1 MKILLF
7 GKSGQVGWELQRSL
21 APLGEVI
28 ALDHDSSP
36 LCGSFTDLSGLA
48 QTIRTVAP
56 DVIVN
61 AAAHTAVD
69 KAESEPELA
78 RMLNALAPGVL
89 ADEAQQ
95 LGAWLLHYSTDYVFD
110 GSGDTPRRE
119 SAPTGPLS
127 VYGWTKLEGE
137 QAVARCSRH
146 LIFRTSWVFAARG
159 ANFAKTMLRLAS
171 ERESLSVIADQIGAP
186 TGAELLA
193 DVTAHAL
200 RTVRSRPADF
210 ADLAGVYHLVAGGE
224 TSWHGFACHVLERA
238 QAMGQTLKVGPGEVR
253 AIATADYP
261 TPAQRPKNS
270 RLDTTRLRETFGLH
284 LPDWKIAVDRMLDE
298 IL

>member
-7 GKSGQVGWELQRSL
+7 GKGGQVGWELQRSL

-48 QTIRTVAP
+48 ATIRAVAP

-89 ADEAQQ
+89 SDEAQQ
-95 LGAWLLHYSTDYVFD
+95 LNAWLLHYSTDYVFD

-119 SAPTGPLS
+119 SDQTGPLS
-127 VYGWTKLEGE
+127 VYGRTKLEGE

-159 ANFAKTMLRLAS
+159 GNFAKTMLRLAS

-193 DVTAHAL
+193 DVAAHAL

-210 ADLAGVYHLVAGGE
+210 ADLAGVYHLVAGGQ

-253 AIATADYP
+253 AIASADYP
-261 TPAQRPKNS
+261 TPAQRPLNS
-270 RLDTTRLRETFGLH
+270 RLDTSRLRQTFGLH

>member
-7 GKSGQVGWELQRSL
+7 GKGGQVGWELQRSL

-28 ALDHDSSP
+28 ALDHDSSE
-36 LCGSFTDLSGLA
+36 LCGNFADLAGIA
-48 QTIRTVAP
+48 ATVRALSP

-78 RMLNALAPGVL
+78 RTLNALAPGVL
-89 ADEAQQ
+89 ADEAQK
-95 LGAWLLHYSTDYVFD
+95 LGAWLVHYSTDYVFD
-110 GSGDTPRRE
+110 GSGQKPWRE
-119 SAPTGPLS
+119 TDVTGPLS
-127 VYGWTKLEGE
+127 VYGQTKLEGE
-137 QAVARCSRH
+137 LAIARCARH

-159 ANFAKTMLRLAS
+159 ANFAKTMLRLAR
-171 ERESLSVIADQIGAP
+171 ERDSLSVVGDQIGAP
-186 TGAELLA
+186 TSAELLA

-200 RTVRSRPADF
+200 RTVRDRPQ
-210 ADLAGVYHLVAGGE
+210 LAGTYHLVAGGE

-238 QAMGQTLKVGPGEVR
+238 QATGQTLKVGPDAVR

-261 TPAQRPKNS
+261 TPARRPLNS
-270 RLDTTRLRETFGLH
+270 RLDTSRLCQNFGVH
-284 LPDWKIAVDRMLDE
+284 LADWKIAVDRMLDE

>member
-7 GKSGQVGWELQRSL
+7 GKGGQVGWELQRSL

-28 ALDHDSSP
+28 ALDHDSTS
-36 LCGSFTDLSGLA
+36 LCGNFADLAGLA
-48 QTIRTVAP
+48 ATIRAVAP

-78 RMLNALAPGVL
+78 RALNALAPGVL
-89 ADEAQQ
+89 ADEAQK

-119 SAPTGPLS
+119 SDPTGPLS
-127 VYGWTKLEGE
+127 VYGRTKLEGE

-159 ANFAKTMLRLAS
+159 ANFAKTMLRLAG
-171 ERESLSVIADQIGAP
+171 ERESLSVIADQVGAP

-238 QAMGQTLKVGPGEVR
+238 QAKGVALKVE
-253 AIATADYP
+253 ATAVKAITTAEYP
-261 TPAQRPKNS
+261 TPARRPLNS
-270 RLDTTRLRETFGLH
+270 RLDTTRLRRTFGLH
-284 LPDWKIAVDRMLDE
+284 LPHWQAAVDRMLDE